1 MTSTFW
7 DRLLPTLG
15 GDEFCGAALLRTI
28 NEHIC
33 SKSVPV
39 SLYRW
44 PAPMLF
50 SPALVPFFCG
60 CLLSTPSV
68 TMLLNIQ
75 LCIYIHIYMENLGPT
90 LLRCFVCDKCS
101 HTQSTLMMRSVL
113 ALAQY
118 YAHLSILLN
127 QLFNIDAHYHSL
139 PGQRCVDI
147 SDGLQDT
154 CVLAAFRCRSD
165 GWRLKKELSRIRSSI
180 VRWDEKVSPP
190 REVFQG
196 L

>member
-1 MTSTFW
+1 MNSAGQHSSAQSMSTSAVKVFQFPYI
-7 DRLLPTLG
+7 DGQRQCYSLPHSCHS
-15 GDEFCGAALLRTI
+15 FVGASSARR
-28 NEHIC
+28 
-33 SKSVPV
+33 V
-39 SLYRW
+39 SPCCW
-44 PAPMLF
+44 IF
-50 SPALVPFFCG
+50 SFA
-60 CLLSTPSV
+60 STY
-68 TMLLNIQ
+68 
-75 LCIYIHIYMENLGPT
+75 IYIYMENLGPT

-165 GWRLKKELSRIRSSI
+165 GCRLKKELSRIRSSI

-190 REVFQG
+190 RAVFQG